1 MSRLYLSLTLFMGFC
16 LNAYSQ
22 TEIGKYLQ
30 YAEEQYQKG
39 DFIYALEYYEKALKI
54 DSNSVAI
61 NWGYAE
67 TLRAYKDYRNAEK
80 YYQIVYDKEGTLI
93 YPPSLLQLGLMQ
105 KQNGKY
111 EEAIESFKLAKKKYA
126 RDKKGYLYTKSR
138 REVESCLWAK
148 SALENN
154 DISLN
159 PYLGTVNT
167 TDAEFGHIIK
177 DSLFIFSSLKADSI
191 SIKEE
196 VYDKNYRTHLYKS
209 DLKVNQE
216 SAPVLIKELKVEKF
230 SNGNGTFSLD
240 GDRFYY
246 SLCGEDNHNYKC
258 KIMVARYRD
267 GEWFSPDSLGTI
279 INEPGANTTMPCI
292 VNWDNAEILVFA
304 SDRSGT
310 AGGLDLWYSEIRN
323 GNQFGRVR
331 NIKNLNSTDNET
343 TPFWDETNKT
353 LYFSSSWFDGFGG
366 LDVFSSKYDGKQLD
380 PINLG
385 KPYNSPANDLYYFK
399 NGTQEFL
406 SSNRI
411 GVQFSK
417 NPTCC
422 SDIFELK
429 KPIIV
434 APPAKKETLE
444 ELMKRLPVT
453 LYFHNDVPNPKSIDT
468 TTKINYIESYF
479 EYKAMLAKYQ
489 KEYSNGLSGENSDEA
504 KEDIESFFI
513 EYVDQGVKDLKIF
526 QELLLDELQK
536 GRKINLTIKGFAS
549 PLAKTDY
556 NVHLTK
562 RRIGSLINYLSAL
575 DNGVF
580 ASYIQ
585 NTSENGGQLS
595 FSEIPFGEYTANKLV
610 SDNLNDQKN
619 SVYSRAA
626 GLERKIEIQS
636 LNFFTDSIIDLPL
649 KLSSNIQNLGRI
661 SAKKIV
667 NIRYQ
672 VTNNNSH
679 PISFLPPRIPCD
691 CSEVKIGK
699 NTLLPGEITT
709 ITFTFDPFGY
719 NGEIVKSVYIKTKNA
734 EEEIRLILSATI
746 EN

>member
-1 MSRLYLSLTLFMGFC
+1 
-16 LNAYSQ
+16 
-22 TEIGKYLQ
+22 
-30 YAEEQYQKG
+30 
-39 DFIYALEYYEKALKI
+39 
-54 DSNSVAI
+54 
-61 NWGYAE
+61 
-67 TLRAYKDYRNAEK
+67 
-80 YYQIVYDKEGTLI
+80 
-93 YPPSLLQLGLMQ
+93 
-105 KQNGKY
+105 
-111 EEAIESFKLAKKKYA
+111 
-126 RDKKGYLYTKSR
+126 
-138 REVESCLWAK
+138 
-148 SALENN
+148 
-154 DISLN
+154 
-159 PYLGTVNT
+159 
-167 TDAEFGHIIK
+167 
-177 DSLFIFSSLKADSI
+177 
-191 SIKEE
+191 
-196 VYDKNYRTHLYKS
+196 
-209 DLKVNQE
+209 
-216 SAPVLIKELKVEKF
+216 
-230 SNGNGTFSLD
+230 
-240 GDRFYY
+240 
-246 SLCGEDNHNYKC
+246 
-258 KIMVARYRD
+258 
-267 GEWFSPDSLGTI
+267 
-279 INEPGANTTMPCI
+279 
-292 VNWDNAEILVFA
+292 
-304 SDRSGT
+304 
-310 AGGLDLWYSEIRN
+310 
-323 GNQFGRVR
+323 
-331 NIKNLNSTDNET
+331 
-343 TPFWDETNKT
+343 
-353 LYFSSSWFDGFGG
+353 
-366 LDVFSSKYDGKQLD
+366 
-380 PINLG
+380 
-385 KPYNSPANDLYYFK
+385 
-399 NGTQEFL
+399 
-406 SSNRI
+406 
-411 GVQFSK
+411 
-417 NPTCC
+417 
-422 SDIFELK
+422 
-429 KPIIV
+429 
-434 APPAKKETLE
+434 
-444 ELMKRLPVT
+444 
-453 LYFHNDVPNPKSIDT
+453 
-468 TTKINYIESYF
+468 
-479 EYKAMLAKYQ
+479 MLAKYQ
-489 KEYSNGLSGENSDEA
+489 KEYSNGLSGENSDES